1 MVGRVFLPSAFPV
14 FPAFIFHFFLNEESR
29 RQPRA
34 AAGGSAARGCAG
46 KARVPGSVFRRK
58 GSVLAD

>member
-1 MVGRVFLPSAFPV
+1 LSFLFFCFPPL
-14 FPAFIFHFFLNEESR
+14 PAGKK
-29 RQPRA
+29 RA
-34 AAGGSAARGCAG
+34 ADSLTAAGGSAASDNTG